1 MNSVAI
7 GDIASRVQCPE
18 DVDPCN
24 PDEAEDGPIY
34 TCIYEVHP
42 GFDGSN
48 DAPFDIPEEVHPV
61 ERAPSFAL
69 TFPAHGFTGVAGYAV
84 YDAEEVLAEGFN
96 TSISCFDDRIIWSF
110 PKESRWST
118 GETVTFFWQSTQ
130 PPSGPDGEYRF
141 VADAM
146 EAIGFGSMPT
156 VGGEIPAICETSR
169 AG

>member
-34 TCIYEVHP
+34 TCIYEVR
-42 GFDGSN
+42 
-48 DAPFDIPEEVHPV
+48 PV

-69 TFPAHGFTGVAGYAV
+69 AFPAHGFTGVAG

-96 TSISCFDDRIIWSF
+96 TSISCADDRIIWSF
-110 PKESRWST
+110 PEESRWST
-118 GETVTFFWQSTQ
+118 GKTVTLFLAIDVATQRAERRIPLRRRRNGGHQCRIDANGGRRDSRDLRNIPSRVIEIHGQS
-130 PPSGPDGEYRF
+130 R
-141 VADAM
+141 
-146 EAIGFGSMPT
+146 
-156 VGGEIPAICETSR
+156 
-169 AG
+169 